1 MLWKSVYISC
11 IWKEIKIISRY
22 ISILNRQKSVSVL
35 ADELALA
42 YISKKKDA
50 SLLSNKIKWRSLSE
64 SSLLKLNEN
73 HILAIN
79 K

>member
-22 ISILNRQKSVSVL
+22 IWILNRQKSVSVL

-64 SSLLKLNEN
+64 SSLLELNEN
-73 HILAIN
+73 QIN
-79 K
+79 H

>member
-64 SSLLKLNEN
+64 SNLLKLNEN